1 MTYEIP
7 LLVSAIIFAAF
18 LAFKFRPALG
28 TGGRAKAAA
37 LDEAKK
43 RLEVANDDPARA
55 VALADA
61 ADASASLGRVD
72 GAVGLYLRAFRAD
85 PESAELVARAAAAL
99 ARRPGSL
106 EKLMWR
112 HLALGPGEG
121 DARRA
126 ATRAALETLIQL
138 YGRRPRTRVR
148 QQALEHVLSLM
159 K

>member
-28 TGGRAKAAA
+28 TGGRAQAAA

-43 RLEVANDDPARA
+43 RLEAAKDDAARA

-61 ADASASLGRVD
+61 ADVSASFGRVD
-72 GAVGLYLRAFRAD
+72 GAVGFYFRAFRAD
-85 PESAELVARAAAAL
+85 PGSAELVARAATAL

-121 DARRA
+121 DSRRA
-126 ATRAALETLIQL
+126 ATRAALETLVQL

-148 QQALEHVLSLM
+148 QQALEHVLSVM